1 MFKLTPRLKPNYTFS
16 DWLTVLNIFQKNPIE
31 SYENEF
37 AKKFENDYGVMFQHG
52 RTGLYALLK
61 VWGLEN
67 DEVICPAYTCVVV
80 PNAIVLSGNVPVF
93 VDSDKNSFNMDLK
106 LLEDSITEKTKAIV
120 VTHIFG
126 YPMDVVKVQQIVKN
140 AEQKYG
146 HKIYIIQDAAHSYG
160 AKWEGKLITK
170 YGDAAIFGSNIS
182 KIINSIFG
190 GMVITNSKET
200 FDKLKS
206 WRKNNTKVIGFS
218 KSIKRFIYFVAV
230 NFAFNSYIYG
240 FVNWL
245 ERIGALDRFVKY
257 FEEDKIYFP
266 TDWDIM
272 PSNIEAR
279 VGRNQLKKYDYII
292 ENRVTN
298 AKNWMNKLQDKECQF
313 MQDIQGSTYSH
324 CVALV
329 ENRADWL
336 ERYRKEGIQL
346 GILIEYSIPYM
357 KAYESYKRT
366 EYPVSLEYSKKS
378 INFPNWVQ

>member
-146 HKIYIIQDAAHSYG
+146 HKIYVIQDAAHSYG

-266 TDWDIM
+266 TD
-272 PSNIEAR
+272 
-279 VGRNQLKKYDYII
+279 
-292 ENRVTN
+292 
-298 AKNWMNKLQDKECQF
+298 
-313 MQDIQGSTYSH
+313 
-324 CVALV
+324 
-329 ENRADWL
+329 
-336 ERYRKEGIQL
+336 
-346 GILIEYSIPYM
+346 
-357 KAYESYKRT
+357 
-366 EYPVSLEYSKKS
+366 
-378 INFPNWVQ
+378 